1 MKHWK
6 NYVALFLVNCFLI
19 SCKAI
24 KEPSHTIIP
33 SLVVDREASWDNN
46 EQNSGLLDYIEG
58 KGFLLTS
65 DAAKRY
71 TELTKKYGSTRVPP
85 LAEGEGLVTE
95 GDKFYLSN
103 QYMVEFV
110 VMNQKL
116 KQGL

>member
-6 NYVALFLVNCFLI
+6 NYVALFLVSCFI
-19 SCKAI
+19 VSCHTTQ
-24 KEPSHTIIP
+24 EQSRTIIP
-33 SLVVDREASWDNN
+33 ALVVDQEPSWDGN
-46 EQNSGLLDYIEG
+46 EQNSGLLGYVEG
-58 KGFLLTS
+58 KGFLLTP

-71 TELTKKYGSTRVPP
+71 TELTKKYGANRVPP
-85 LAEGEGLVTE
+85 LAEGEGLVAE